1 MPDNKLTLDLSHI
14 RAIAWDF
21 DGPLADSIKVHAE
34 TRFAAFEAE
43 GFGDVSKELHA
54 HGPSHGAS
62 TFEIIGGI
70 LKKAGKMSPEVDP
83 ALDERVQRLAIKKR
97 ELYHARAQSGLD
109 AAPGSL
115 TLFHSLQELYP
126 GHIAI
131 VTTAVR
137 AEVLPFLSRH
147 KLEGMV
153 SDDLLIT
160 EEVILQRGARLKPE
174 PDAYL
179 LAIERLGLQNPKEL
193 LVIED
198 SVGGAT
204 AARAAGATI
213 LVVNSVQP
221 YEAFGDIKPEYFV
234 TSLEDVKNYLNI

>member
-1 MPDNKLTLDLSHI
+1 MPNSKVMLDLSLI
-14 RAIAWDF
+14 RAVAWDF

-34 TRFAAFEAE
+34 TRLAAFAAE
-43 GFGDVSKELHA
+43 GFGDVPAELHA

-70 LKKAGKMSPEVDP
+70 LKKAGKIPLDVDP
-83 ALDERVQRLAIKKR
+83 AQDERVQRLAVRKR
-97 ELYHARAQSGLD
+97 ELYHERAQTGLD

-115 TLFHSLQELYP
+115 VLFRALQQRYV
-126 GHIAI
+126 GQIAI

-137 AEVLPFLSRH
+137 GEVLPFIARH
-147 KLEGMV
+147 KLQGTIG
-153 SDDLLIT
+153 DDLLIT
-160 EEVILQRGARLKPE
+160 EEVILDRGARLKPE

-179 LAIERLGLQNPKEL
+179 LAMERLGIKDPREL

-204 AARAAGATI
+204 AARAAGATL
-213 LVVNSVQP
+213 LVVNPVQP
-221 YEAFGDIKPEYFV
+221 IEEFEAIKPEYFV
-234 TSLEDVKNYLNI
+234 TSLEDVQLS